1 MPSYQSEEAHM
12 SVSGI
17 SSTSFMNANS
27 ASIQSRQQQIQNQFQ
42 SLAQQYQNGSLAA
55 EQTATLP
62 QSPLATPQGPFIN
75 GTIASP
81 GNSSSSANGPSSAG
95 PTGTGT
101 VTTPGSS
108 STTQPSMRQAHGH
121 SHHRRHLGVDGG
133 PENDSDTPN
142 TAPFGQLGQA
152 VQASTSASSQ
162 SSAQQAYGSV
172 QQGLQNALN
181 SDLITAQSAAL
192 QASSISLTA

>member
-1 MPSYQSEEAHM
+1 M

-17 SSTSFMNANS
+17 SSASFMNAN
-27 ASIQSRQQQIQNQFQ
+27 AAYIQNQQRQIQNQFQ

-55 EQTATLP
+55 EQTAALP
-62 QSPLATPQGPFIN
+62 QNPQATPQGPFVS

-81 GNSSSSANGPSSAG
+81 GNASA
-95 PTGTGT
+95 
-101 VTTPGSS
+101 S
-108 STTQPSMRQAHGH
+108 STTPAASGTVATPGGSSTTEPSTRQVHGH
-121 SHHRRHLGVDGG
+121 SHRHRHLGADGG

-152 VQASTSASSQ
+152 VQASTSSPAQ

-172 QQGLQNALN
+172 QEGLQNALN